1 MPEIKSNPWLVAFAV
16 SLATFMEVL
25 DTTITNVSLS
35 HIGGSLA
42 ASQEE
47 STWVMTSYLVSNAII
62 LPISGWIAGVIG
74 RKRYF
79 MLCIAFFTI
88 ASFFCGAATSLWMI
102 IVFRLLQGIAGG
114 GLQPTQ
120 QSIMLDTFAP
130 EKRAQA
136 FALTAVTMIVAPV
149 IGPTL
154 GGFITDNFSWRWIF
168 FINVPVGLF
177 ALFMVNRVYHEHFEK
192 PAKGSYS
199 VDYFGFSLI
208 ALGIGAVQ
216 IVLDK
221 GQQDDWFGSNFILFL
236 SIMSVTMIG
245 FACWW
250 LLQQKNPLVE
260 LRLFKIATFRMSCIL
275 IFFMGFVLYG
285 SSILL
290 PLLVQSYFGYDATLS
305 GLILS
310 PGALAIIVMMPLTT
324 RMIKHFQPKYLI
336 SLGFFICGLGIFYTR
351 HFSPGTNMLTFI
363 SMRILT
369 VMGLPFLF
377 IPISTMAFGEVPK
390 ELNNKASA
398 LYSLCR
404 NLGGSFGIALIAT
417 YLSRHQQIW
426 QTYLSAT
433 LSPYSVATQQA
444 LANKAAA
451 LTAAGISPAA
461 AVAQAKGEMYSQ
473 LLQQSGFMAYVD
485 SFGAMAA
492 VMFVMAALVLFTS
505 SPKKPTGAPADSGSA
520 LESAH

>member
-1 MPEIKSNPWLVAFAV
+1 MAEEAKGNPWLVAFAV

-79 MLCIAFFTI
+79 MLCIAGFTI

-102 IVFRLLQGIAGG
+102 IVFRLLQGVAGG

-120 QSIMLDTFAP
+120 QAIMLDTFTP

-136 FALTAVTMIVAPV
+136 FAITAVTMIVAPV

-168 FINVPVGLF
+168 FINIPVGLF
-177 ALFMVNRVYHEHFEK
+177 ALFLVNRVYHERFEK

-199 VDYFGFSLI
+199 VDYIGFSLI
-208 ALGIGAVQ
+208 ALGIGAIQ

-221 GQQDDWFGSNFILFL
+221 GQQDDWFGSNFILSL
-236 SIMSVTMIG
+236 SVMSVVMITS
-245 FACWW
+245 ACWW
-250 LLQQKNPLVE
+250 LLRQKNPLVE
-260 LRLFKIATFRMSCIL
+260 LRLFKISSFRMACIL
-275 IFFMGFVLYG
+275 VFFMGFVLYG
-285 SSILL
+285 SSLL
-290 PLLVQSYFGYDATLS
+290 MPLLVQSYFGYNATLS

-310 PGALAIIVMMPLTT
+310 PGALAIIVLMPLST
-324 RMIKHFQPKYLI
+324 RMVKFFQPKYLI
-336 SLGFFICGLGIFYTR
+336 ALGFFLCGLGIWYTK
-351 HFSPGTNMLTFI
+351 HFSPDTNMLTFV

-377 IPISTMAFGEVPK
+377 IPISMLAFGEVPK
-390 ELNNKASA
+390 QLNNKASA

-404 NLGGSFGIALIAT
+404 NLGGSFGIALIAS
-417 YLSRHQQIW
+417 YLARHQQIW

-433 LSPYSVATQQA
+433 LSPYSIATQQA
-444 LANKAAA
+444 LASKTAA
-451 LTAAGISPAA
+451 LTAAGTVPAA
-461 AVAQAKGEMYSQ
+461 AAAQAQGQLYSE

-485 SFGAMAA
+485 SFGMMAA
-492 VMFVMAALVLFTS
+492 VMFLMSFLTLLTRS
-505 SPKKPTGAPADSGSA
+505 SKKPPAADAGAAM
-520 LESAH
+520 ESAH